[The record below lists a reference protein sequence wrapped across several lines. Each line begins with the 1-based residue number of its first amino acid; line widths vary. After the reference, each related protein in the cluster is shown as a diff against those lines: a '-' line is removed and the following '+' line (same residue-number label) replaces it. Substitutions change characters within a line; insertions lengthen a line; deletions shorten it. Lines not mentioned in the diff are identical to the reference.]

1 MRPCAPAQPP
11 GLRFQG
17 DGVRQTRSV
26 AATIRYASDKRP
38 VLAHRD
44 DNMRQTW
51 ARPTILAA
59 GLALLASAAVA
70 TAQDFPSR
78 PVTMVVPFPAG
89 GPLDAV
95 ARIMAER
102 MRVALGQTIVV
113 ENVGGASGTLGI
125 ARVIRATPD
134 GYTIVAGGLPT
145 NVLNGAVM
153 TLPYDPFDIQPIA
166 LTIRAPLLVV
176 ARKSMPANDLNE
188 LIAWLKANP
197 GKATQGTGGVGATSH
212 IAGLFFQQL
221 SGTRFALVPYRRAG
235 PAMQD
240 LLSEQID
247 LMIDP
252 ASGTLPQARAGNLK
266 AYAVTDDHRLAVAPD
281 IPTAAEAGL
290 PGFQIVNWQG
300 FFAPKG
306 TPPAVVERLNAAIV
320 ETLADPAVRSRLIDL
335 GQEIFP
341 REQQTPAALGALNKA
356 DIEKWWPIIRAAAAK
371 GEADKQ

>member
-1 MRPCAPAQPP
+1 MRRTSAQ
-11 GLRFQG
+11 
-17 DGVRQTRSV
+17 
-26 AATIRYASDKRP
+26 Y
-38 VLAHRD
+38 
-44 DNMRQTW
+44 
-51 ARPTILAA
+51 ILAT
-59 GLALLASAAVA
+59 GLAMLAGTTLAA
-70 TAQDFPSR
+70 AQEYPSR
-78 PVTMVVPFPAG
+78 PITMVVPFPAG
-89 GPLDAV
+89 GPLDSV

-102 MRVALGQTIVV
+102 MRVALGQAVV
-113 ENVGGASGTLGI
+113 IDNVGGASGTVGI
-125 ARVIRATPD
+125 GRVIRATPD

-153 TLPYDPFDIQPIA
+153 TLPYDPLDIQPIS

-176 ARKSMPANDLNE
+176 ARKSMPANDLRE

-197 GKATQGTGGVGATSH
+197 DKASQGTGGIGATSH
-212 IAGLFFQQL
+212 IAGVFFQQL
-221 SGTRFALVPYRRAG
+221 SGTRFTLVPYRGAG

-252 ASGTLPQARAGNLK
+252 ASGTLPQVRAGKIK
-266 AYAVTDDHRLAVAPD
+266 AYAVTDDHRLAAAPD

-290 PGFQIVNWQG
+290 PGFEIVNWQG

-320 ETLADPAVRSRLIDL
+320 ETMADPAVRSRLMDL

-341 REQQTPAALGALNKA
+341 REQQTPAALGAINKA
-356 DIEKWWPIIRAAAAK
+356 DIEKWWPIIKAA
-371 GEADKQ
+371 GVRSEASKP